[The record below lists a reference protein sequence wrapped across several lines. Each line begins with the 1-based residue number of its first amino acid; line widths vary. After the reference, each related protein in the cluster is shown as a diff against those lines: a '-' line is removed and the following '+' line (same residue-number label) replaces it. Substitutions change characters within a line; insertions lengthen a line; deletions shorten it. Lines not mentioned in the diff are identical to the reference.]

1 MINHQS
7 SQKFDLLKDG
17 GVIPSQSQLKG
28 HKNNIPGGLLS
39 FNTDKFQ
46 YFADMRH
53 QVILL

>member
-17 GVIPSQSQLKG
+17 GVIPSQGQLN
-28 HKNNIPGGLLS
+28 KNNIPGGLLS